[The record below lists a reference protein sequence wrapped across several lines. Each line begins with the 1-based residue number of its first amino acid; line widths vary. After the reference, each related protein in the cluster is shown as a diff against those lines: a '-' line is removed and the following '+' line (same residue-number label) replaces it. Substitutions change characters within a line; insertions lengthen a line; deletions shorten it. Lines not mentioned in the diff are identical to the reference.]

1 MARSLRGISMSIS
14 VESFVR
20 SSGTAKTVDIE
31 NYVISSLSGTAK
43 QAHGAIGYCRKMG
56 WISIVRSIINNGR
69 NEYIFRV

>member
-20 SSGTAKTVDIE
+20 SLGTAKTADIE

-43 QAHGAIGYCRKMG
+43 QAHGAIDYCRRMG
-56 WISIVRSIINNGR
+56 WLSIVSPIINNGR
-69 NEYIFRV
+69 NEHIFTI